1 MIEKKVLVESTSD
14 NIDIGFTFI
23 VVCQPFRF
31 IMRPL
36 TLRFEETV
44 EGKLMFWLQDKNWG
58 KNNRC
63 KETLSRR

>member
-14 NIDIGFTFI
+14 IDIGFAFI

-36 TLRFEETV
+36 ALRFEETCGGNTDV
-44 EGKLMFWLQDKNWG
+44 FPI
-58 KNNRC
+58 
-63 KETLSRR
+63 LSKYLSTVLSI